1 MRFRPG
7 LAPRRVGGQKFML
20 WEEGENGNRDVVP
33 TTRASDN
40 TLLEMTSKSLVSRRY
55 YEAKGHLLS
64 VALQQGLVR
73 FGGLI
78 RMEATYRNLQWH
90 IRPSQLTRSVRHG
103 VLDQLDCQLAQ
114 KDSEVGD
121 ENAN

>member
-1 MRFRPG
+1 
-7 LAPRRVGGQKFML
+7 ML
-20 WEEGENGNRDVVP
+20 WEEGENGNRYSLP

-40 TLLEMTSKSLVSRRY
+40 TLLEMTSKFLSRSY
-55 YEAKGHLLS
+55 YEAKGRLLS
-64 VALQQGLVR
+64 FALQQGLVR